1 MATREQLYARYKA
14 YDALVTTLDS
24 ALSEPLYTLRTQA
37 YCDWLLSDPD
47 HDYQEFIRVTVGPQ
61 FARLPLLC
69 AVNPSPYNDPA
80 RVHPLA
86 MTQPGWSSWGVADEA
101 ALKAR
106 RERQYDEAKARVE
119 ARKQA

>member
-1 MATREQLYARYKA
+1 MTREQLYARYQFW
-14 YDALVTTLDS
+14 DGFVTTLDS

-37 YCDWLLSDPD
+37 YCDWLLSDTRC
-47 HDYQEFIRVTVGPQ
+47 DYRAFICVTYGPQ

-80 RVHPLA
+80 RAHPLA
-86 MTQPGWSSWGVADEA
+86 LTQPGWASWGVADEA
-101 ALKAR
+101 QLKAR

-119 ARKQA
+119 ARKQAV